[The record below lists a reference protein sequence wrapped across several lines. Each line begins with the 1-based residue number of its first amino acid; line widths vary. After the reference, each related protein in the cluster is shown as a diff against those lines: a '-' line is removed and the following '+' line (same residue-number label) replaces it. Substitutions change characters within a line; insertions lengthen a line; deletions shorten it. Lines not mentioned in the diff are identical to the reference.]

1 MYKETFAQKLK
12 QARNDAGYTQRD
24 VADILQIS
32 KSTIASWEI
41 GRTEPDI
48 ENLGKLADFYNVST
62 DWLIGTKGK
71 NNPNL

>member
-12 QARNDAGYTQRD
+12 QARTDAGYTQRE

-32 KSTIASWEI
+32 KSTIASWEV

-48 ENLGKLADFYNVST
+48 ESLGKLADFYLVSA

-71 NNPNL
+71 NNPA